1 MLTSFKYANTSVFNF
16 LFIIYAMSKASDILN
31 HQVVVMLKR
40 IFDIVNIYEPN
51 R

>member
-1 MLTSFKYANTSVFNF
+1 
-16 LFIIYAMSKASDILN
+16 MSTVSDIRN
-31 HQVVVMLKR
+31 HLVVKLKR